1 MRLDSKSTESN
12 ANWSSVPAACQALS
26 PRLGAT
32 GHLAD
37 CWQQGQ
43 LLGRGPRAVWS
54 LPQMAR
60 VSDHFPFLPPPS
72 LRISLASSQSLPSWF
87 SQASTPLSLTGISS
101 KNIFACLVSSWCLLL
116 RRLRRT
122 HHLILRQSWEVSATC
137 TSERRKGK
145 ELAHPRPMCG

>member
-37 CWQQGQ
+37 CRQQGQ

-54 LPQMAR
+54 LPQTAR